1 MYSPYPAVFTT
12 TLRLY
17 DGDGLSENRGSCL
30 VNALTRLLA
39 AIVTVVCP
47 LTAAFAQKVAA
58 PAAVDEFAQLQ
69 NGLRSSRTGGD
80 TAAYLNGS
88 QTLYAFLN
96 GSPRATLQL
105 MSAEAMSGKS
115 AEALRHFSQYVDMG
129 QAEEEALKAKS
140 FDPLRDLP
148 KYQSIH
154 ASMAANTSRIFAA
167 DAAFRLQPLARVP
180 EDIDYDPSGKN
191 FYISTV
197 LGQQVLQIDKAGR
210 AKVFANSPDHWPMMA
225 LKIDARR
232 RMLWATEVAVD
243 GFASVAKADWGRS
256 AVLVY
261 DLRTGKLV
269 QRIEGPAKAALGDMA
284 LDLNGNAVV
293 CDGELGGIYRVSRVT
308 LKLERIDAGD
318 FISPQTPAVLPDGKH
333 LLVPDYVRGIG
344 VLSLDSKAVVWLP
357 MQGRFAMSGIDG
369 LYAMGN
375 TWIATQNGASPERVI
390 RFLVND
396 SNTGVISESIIER
409 ATPTLGDP
417 THGVIVGG
425 YFYYIANSGWD
436 TLDDHGNLLEGKT
449 LPTGSIRRAKIS

>member
-1 MYSPYPAVFTT
+1 
-12 TLRLY
+12 
-17 DGDGLSENRGSCL
+17 
-30 VNALTRLLA
+30 VNGLTRLLA

-47 LTAAFAQKVAA
+47 LTAAFAQKLAA

-69 NGLRSSRTGGD
+69 NGLRSSRSGGD
-80 TAAYLNGS
+80 IAAYLKGS
-88 QTLYAFLN
+88 ESLYSFLN

-105 MSAEAMSGKS
+105 MSAEAMSGNS
-115 AEALRHFSQYVDMG
+115 DAALRYFSQYVAMG
-129 QAEEEALKAKS
+129 QAGEEVLKAKA

-148 KYQSIH
+148 KYQSTH
-154 ASMAANTSRIFAA
+154 AGMAANTSRIFAA
-167 DAAFRLQPLARVP
+167 DEAFRLQPLARVP
-180 EDIDYDPSGKN
+180 EDIDYDPSGKH

-261 DLRTGKLV
+261 DLRSGKLV

-293 CDGELGGIYRVSRVT
+293 SDGELGGIYRVSRVT

-344 VLSLDSKAVVWLP
+344 ILDLDSKAVVWLP
-357 MQGRFAMSGIDG
+357 MQGKFAMSGIDG
-369 LYAMGN
+369 LYAVGN

-390 RFLVND
+390 RFLAND
-396 SNTGVISESIIER
+396 SNTGVVSESIIER